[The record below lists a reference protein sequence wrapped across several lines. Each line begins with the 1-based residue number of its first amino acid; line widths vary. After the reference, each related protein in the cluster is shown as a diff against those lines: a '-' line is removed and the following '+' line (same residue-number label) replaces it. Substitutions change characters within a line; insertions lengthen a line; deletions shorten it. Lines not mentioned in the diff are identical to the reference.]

1 MKRSK
6 KMFTVMLALC
16 VALSMAM
23 ASVTANAATKK
34 PKKIYLKAT
43 STTVDIKGKVKVSVY
58 KTKPSKASKSVKWK
72 SSNKKVATVS
82 KSGYVTGKK
91 KGTVKITATSKKNKR
106 AKKTIKIK
114 VTNLK
119 AKSVTMSKKSAILFP
134 NDKTTLKATVKGS
147 AGFYNQG
154 VTWKSSNTSVAT
166 VTSKGIVTAKKA
178 GKATITAT
186 EKGGSK
192 KATCAVTVSG
202 IKVDKANKSVS
213 VTATVNNTETKSIH
227 YVVTKNAGA
236 SKDNPYFVTDATPA
250 ELNAA
255 LGKISAK
262 AWNTNPNFKTD
273 AKVAQAGNKTIDELA
288 QSGIGNKNY
297 TKFDINIQ
305 NGNQTIKMVETLK
318 GAKDNDNF
326 SMIYSNVANN
336 HNAGSGCLT
345 CNTSCYAGV
354 VTNEFK
360 TWAEPF
366 VPQNM
371 PAKGTTVTITYTAQT
386 DNYISAKT
394 LKDNADNY
402 VILDARK
409 AADFAEGHIAGAVS
423 ADMDGFVKKSITE
436 AQSKANVKAVVDKY
450 GKNKKYAVICYSGN
464 RYAQAA
470 SAELRSLGVSNDNIF
485 TLGGD
490 KARNSSEGGM
500 KAWKAA
506 GYEVVAYNYTDVDAV
521 KAAQSDENTVIL
533 DARKADDYK
542 DAHIEGAVSADVG
555 YYIDNKYSSKDEADA
570 NVKTVVDKYGKD
582 KKYIVICYS
591 GNRYAK
597 AATEVLVEN
606 GVKVS
611 NISILT
617 GGMGAWRSA
626 GEALDH
632 YNYTNAETTF
642 SKMKDSS
649 YVILDARKTDDASR
663 EGYIQRHIPGAVSAD
678 VDGIASGN
686 NKDAAAANVKAAV
699 DKYGKD
705 KKYIVIC
712 YSGNK
717 YAKAATGLL
726 MNNGI
731 KNANIQTLGGDD
743 SQQSNAGGMKAWKA
757 KYPSYVVAK
766 HTSSKGINFANGI
779 TPENLKADV
788 DGKQVFTVMDVR
800 AAKDYNPETCIKG
813 AVSTP
818 SGDAAAVMKAVNDNP
833 NGLYVL
839 VCYSGNA
846 KADEARNTM
855 VKNGVDESRIICL
868 QGGMGTWK

>member
-119 AKSVTMSKKSAILFP
+119 AKYVKMSKTSAILFP

-213 VTATVNNTETKSIH
+213 VTATVNNTETKSMH

-262 AWNTNPNFKTD
+262 AWNTNSNFMTD

-297 TKFDINIQ
+297 TKLDITIK
-305 NGNQTIKMVETLK
+305 NGDQDIKMVNTLT

-394 LKDNADNY
+394 LKDNAANY

-409 AADFAEGHIAGAVS
+409 AADFAEGHIDGAVS
-423 ADMDGFVKKSITE
+423 ADMDGFVGKSITE

-490 KARNSSEGGM
+490 KARKSSEGGM

-506 GYEVVAYNYTDVDAV
+506 GYEVVVAYNYTDVDAV
-521 KAAQSDENTVIL
+521 KAAQSDDKTVIL

-542 DAHIEGAVSADVG
+542 DAHIDGAVSADMDG
-555 YYIDNKYSSKDEADA
+555 YISGTISKADSDNNIKS
-570 NVKTVVDKYGKD
+570 VVEQKGAD
-582 KKYIVICYS
+582 KKYIIICYS

-597 AATEVLVEN
+597 AATEVLVKN

-632 YNYTNAETTF
+632 YNYTNADTTF

-649 YVILDARKTDDASR
+649 YVILDARKAADYDN
-663 EGYIQRHIPGAVSAD
+663 GHIAGAVSAD
-678 VDGIASGN
+678 VGYYIDNKYSS
-686 NKDAAAANVKAAV
+686 KDAAAANVKAAV

-712 YSGNK
+712 YSGNR
-717 YAKAATGLL
+717 YAKVATGLL

-743 SQQSNAGGMKAWKA
+743 SQQSNAGGMKAWNA
-757 KYPSYVVAK
+757 KYASYVVAK
-766 HTSSKGINFANGI
+766 HTSSKGFNFANGI
-779 TPENLKADV
+779 KPENLKADV
-788 DGKQVFTVMDVR
+788 DGQKVFTVMDVR
-800 AAKDYNPETCIKG
+800 AKDDFDKG
-813 AVSTP
+813 HISNAVSTP
-818 SGDAAAVMKAVNDNP
+818 SGDETAVMKAVNDNK

-846 KADEARNTM
+846 KANEARNTM

-868 QGGMGTWK
+868 QGGMDTWK

>member
-91 KGTVKITATSKKNKR
+91 KGTVKITATSKKRKKV
-106 AKKTIKIK
+106 KKTIKIK

-213 VTATVNNTETKSIH
+213 VTATVNNADAKSMH
-227 YVVTKNAGA
+227 YVVYKNGGA
-236 SKDNPYFVTDATPA
+236 AKTSYFVTDATPA

-262 AWNTNPNFKTD
+262 AWNTNSNFKTD

-360 TWAEPF
+360 TCAEPF

-394 LKDNADNY
+394 LKDNAANY

-409 AADFAEGHIAGAVS
+409 AADFAEGHIDGAVS
-423 ADMDGFVKKSITE
+423 ADMDGFVGKFITE

-490 KARNSSEGGM
+490 KARKSSEGGM

-506 GYEVVAYNYTDVDAV
+506 GYEVVVAYNYTDVDAV
-521 KAAQSDENTVIL
+521 KAAQSDDKTVIL

-542 DAHIEGAVSADVG
+542 DAHIDGAVSADMDG
-555 YYIDNKYSSKDEADA
+555 YISGTISKADSDNNIKS
-570 NVKTVVDKYGKD
+570 VVEQKGAD
-582 KKYIVICYS
+582 KKYIIICYS

-597 AATEVLVEN
+597 AATEVLVKN

-632 YNYTNAETTF
+632 YNYTNADTTF

-649 YVILDARKTDDASR
+649 YVILDARKAADYDN
-663 EGYIQRHIPGAVSAD
+663 GHIAGAVSAD
-678 VDGIASGN
+678 VGYYIDNKYSS
-686 NKDAAAANVKAAV
+686 KDAAAANVKAAV

-712 YSGNK
+712 YSGNR
-717 YAKAATGLL
+717 YAKVATGLL
-726 MNNGI
+726 MNSGI

-743 SQQSNAGGMKAWKA
+743 SQQSAAGGMKAWNA
-757 KYPSYVVAK
+757 KYKGYVVAK
-766 HTSSKGINFANGI
+766 HTSKFNFANGI
-779 TPENLKADV
+779 TPANLKADV
-788 DGKQVFTVMDVR
+788 DGQKVFTVMDVR
-800 AAKDYNPETCIKG
+800 AKADFDKDGISN
-813 AVSTP
+813 AVSAP
-818 SGDAAAVMKAVNDNP
+818 SDDEAAVMKAVNDNK

-839 VCYSGNA
+839 VCYTGNA
-846 KADEARNTM
+846 KADAARNIM

-868 QGGMGTWK
+868 QGGMDAWNKLA

>member
-213 VTATVNNTETKSIH
+213 VTATVNNADAKSMH
-227 YVVTKNAGA
+227 YVVYKNGGA
-236 SKDNPYFVTDATPA
+236 AKTSYFVTDATPA

-262 AWNTNPNFKTD
+262 AWDTQSKIDTKKD
-273 AKVAQAGNKTIDELA
+273 KVAQAGNKTIDELA
-288 QSGIGNKNY
+288 QSGVGNKNY
-297 TKFDINIQ
+297 TKFDITIK
-305 NGNQTIKMVETLK
+305 NGDQTIKMIDTLK
-318 GAKDNDNF
+318 GAQDNDNF

-402 VILDARK
+402 VIVDARK
-409 AADFAEGHIAGAVS
+409 AADFAEGHIDGAVS
-423 ADMDGFVKKSITE
+423 ADMDGFVGKSITE

-490 KARNSSEGGM
+490 KARKSANGGM

-506 GYEVVAYNYTDVDAV
+506 GYEVVVAYNYTDVAGV
-521 KAAQSDENTVIL
+521 KAAQSDTVIL

-542 DAHIEGAVSADVG
+542 DAHIGGAVSADMDG
-555 YYIDNKYSSKDEADA
+555 YVSGTISKADSDNNIKS
-570 NVKTVVDKYGKD
+570 VVEQKGAD
-582 KKYIVICYS
+582 KKYIIICYS

-597 AATEVLVEN
+597 AATEVLVKN

-611 NISILT
+611 NIAILT

-632 YNYTNAETTF
+632 YNYTNADTTF

-649 YVILDARKTDDASR
+649 YVILDARKAADY
-663 EGYIQRHIPGAVSAD
+663 EKGHIAGAVSAD
-678 VDGIASGN
+678 VGYYIDNKYSS
-686 NKDAAAANVKAAV
+686 KDAAAANVKAAV

-705 KKYIVIC
+705 KNYIVIC
-712 YSGNK
+712 YSGNR
-717 YAKAATGLL
+717 YAKVATGLL

-743 SQQSNAGGMKAWKA
+743 SQQSKTGGMQAWNA
-757 KYPSYVVAK
+757 KYAGYVVAK
-766 HTSSKGINFANGI
+766 HTSSKGFNFANGI

-788 DGKQVFTVMDVR
+788 DGQKVFTVMDVR
-800 AAKDYNPETCIKG
+800 AKDDFDKG
-813 AVSTP
+813 HISNAVSTP
-818 SGDAAAVMKAVNDNP
+818 SGDEAAVMKAVNDNK

-846 KADEARNTM
+846 KANEARNTM

>member
-43 STTVDIKGKVKVSVY
+43 STTVDIKGKVKVSV
-58 KTKPSKASKSVKWK
+58 KKVSPKKASKSVKWK

-91 KGTVKITATSKKNKR
+91 KGTVKITATSKKRKKV
-106 AKKTIKIK
+106 KKTIKIK
-114 VTNLK
+114 VKDLK
-119 AKSVTMSKKSAILFP
+119 AKSVTMSKTSAILFP
-134 NDKTTLKATVKGS
+134 NDKTALKATVKGQ

-166 VTSKGIVTAKKA
+166 VDKKGNVTAKKA

-213 VTATVNNTETKSIH
+213 VTATVNNATEKSMH
-227 YVVTKNAGA
+227 YVVYKNGGA
-236 SKDNPYFVTDATPA
+236 AKTSYFVTDATPA

-262 AWNTNPNFKTD
+262 AWNTKSKIDTKKD
-273 AKVAQAGNKTIDELA
+273 KVAQAGNETIDKLA
-288 QSGIGNKNY
+288 QSGVGNKNY
-297 TKFDINIQ
+297 TKFDITIK
-305 NGNQTIKMVETLK
+305 NGNQDIKMVDTLT

-336 HNAGSGCLT
+336 VNVGSGCLT

-394 LKDNADNY
+394 LKDDAANY
-402 VILDARK
+402 VIMDARK
-409 AADFAEGHIAGAVS
+409 AADFATGHIEDAVS
-423 ADMDGFVKKSITE
+423 ADMDGFVGKSITE

-490 KARNSSEGGM
+490 KARKSANGGM

-506 GYEVVAYNYTDVDAV
+506 GYEVVD
-521 KAAQSDENTVIL
+521 
-533 DARKADDYK
+533 
-542 DAHIEGAVSADVG
+542 
-555 YYIDNKYSSKDEADA
+555 
-570 NVKTVVDKYGKD
+570 
-582 KKYIVICYS
+582 
-591 GNRYAK
+591 
-597 AATEVLVEN
+597 
-606 GVKVS
+606 
-611 NISILT
+611 
-617 GGMGAWRSA
+617 
-626 GEALDH
+626 

-649 YVILDARKTDDASR
+649 YVILDARKAADYDN
-663 EGYIQRHIPGAVSAD
+663 GHIAGAVSAD
-678 VDGIASGN
+678 VDGIVSGS
-686 NKDAAAANVKAAV
+686 NKDEADANVKAVV
-699 DKYGKD
+699 DKHGKD

-712 YSGNK
+712 YSGNR

-726 MNNGI
+726 KNNGVE
-731 KNANIQTLGGDD
+731 NANIETLGGDD
-743 SQQSNAGGMKAWKA
+743 SMRFNAGGMKAWNA

-788 DGKQVFTVMDVR
+788 DGQKVFTVMDVR
-800 AAKDYNPETCIKG
+800 AKDDFDKG
-813 AVSTP
+813 HISNAVSAP
-818 SGDAAAVMKAVNDNP
+818 SGDEAAVMKAVNDNK

>member
-91 KGTVKITATSKKNKR
+91 KGTVKITATSKKRKKV
-106 AKKTIKIK
+106 KKTIKIK

-213 VTATVNNTETKSIH
+213 VTATVNNATEKSMH
-227 YVVTKNAGA
+227 YVVYKNGGA
-236 SKDNPYFVTDATPA
+236 AKTSYFVTDATPA

-305 NGNQTIKMVETLK
+305 NGNKTIKMVDTLT

-394 LKDNADNY
+394 LKDNAANY

-409 AADFAEGHIAGAVS
+409 AADFAEGHIDGAVS
-423 ADMDGFVKKSITE
+423 ADMDGFVGKSITE

-490 KARNSSEGGM
+490 KARKSSEGGM

-506 GYEVVAYNYTDVDAV
+506 GYEVVVAYNYTDVAGV
-521 KAAQSDENTVIL
+521 KAAQSDTVIL

-542 DAHIEGAVSADVG
+542 DAHIGGAVSADMDG
-555 YYIDNKYSSKDEADA
+555 YVSGTISKADSDNNIKS
-570 NVKTVVDKYGKD
+570 VVEQKGAD
-582 KKYIVICYS
+582 KKYIIICYS

-597 AATEVLVEN
+597 AATEVLVKN

-611 NISILT
+611 NIAILT

-632 YNYTNAETTF
+632 YNYTNAATTF
-642 SKMKDSS
+642 DKMKDSS
-649 YVILDARKTDDASR
+649 YVILDARKAADY
-663 EGYIQRHIPGAVSAD
+663 EKGHIAGAVSAD
-678 VDGIASGN
+678 VGYYIDNKYSS
-686 NKDAAAANVKAAV
+686 KDAAAANVKAAV

-712 YSGNK
+712 YSGNR
-717 YAKAATGLL
+717 YAKVATGLL

-743 SQQSNAGGMKAWKA
+743 SQQSKTGGMQAWNA
-757 KYPSYVVAK
+757 KYAGYVVAK
-766 HTSSKGINFANGI
+766 HTSSKGFNFANGI

-788 DGKQVFTVMDVR
+788 DGQKVFTVMDVR
-800 AAKDYNPETCIKG
+800 AKDDFDKG
-813 AVSTP
+813 HISNAVSTP
-818 SGDAAAVMKAVNDNP
+818 SGDEAAVMKAVNDNK

-846 KADEARNTM
+846 KANEARNTM

>member
-91 KGTVKITATSKKNKR
+91 KGTVKITATSKKRKKV
-106 AKKTIKIK
+106 KKTIKIK

-213 VTATVNNTETKSIH
+213 VTATVNNATEKSMH
-227 YVVTKNAGA
+227 YVVYKNGGA
-236 SKDNPYFVTDATPA
+236 AKTSYFVTDATPA

-262 AWNTNPNFKTD
+262 AWNTNSNFKTD

-394 LKDNADNY
+394 LKDNAANY

-409 AADFAEGHIAGAVS
+409 AADFATGHIEDAVS

-506 GYEVVAYNYTDVDAV
+506 GYEVVD
-521 KAAQSDENTVIL
+521 
-533 DARKADDYK
+533 
-542 DAHIEGAVSADVG
+542 
-555 YYIDNKYSSKDEADA
+555 
-570 NVKTVVDKYGKD
+570 
-582 KKYIVICYS
+582 
-591 GNRYAK
+591 
-597 AATEVLVEN
+597 
-606 GVKVS
+606 
-611 NISILT
+611 
-617 GGMGAWRSA
+617 
-626 GEALDH
+626 

-649 YVILDARKTDDASR
+649 YVILDARKVADYE
-663 EGYIQRHIPGAVSAD
+663 EGHIAGAVSAD
-678 VDGIASGN
+678 VDGIFSG

-712 YSGNK
+712 YTGNK

-726 MNNGI
+726 KNNGVE
-731 KNANIQTLGGDD
+731 NANIETLGGDD
-743 SQQSNAGGMKAWKA
+743 SMRSAAGGMKAWNA
-757 KYPSYVVAK
+757 KYAGYVVAK

-779 TPENLKADV
+779 TPEHLKADV
-788 DGKQVFTVMDVR
+788 DGQKVFTVMDVR
-800 AAKDYNPETCIKG
+800 AKEDYDKG
-813 AVSTP
+813 HISNAVSTP
-818 SGDAAAVMKAVNDNP
+818 SGDGAAVMKAVNDNK

>member
-43 STTVDIKGKVKVSVY
+43 STTVDIKGKVKVSV
-58 KTKPSKASKSVKWK
+58 KKVSPKKASKSVKWK

-91 KGTVKITATSKKNKR
+91 KGTVKITATSKKSKKV
-106 AKKTIKIK
+106 KKTIKIK

-213 VTATVNNTETKSIH
+213 VTAKVNNATEKSMH
-227 YVVTKNAGA
+227 YVVYKNGSQAKT
-236 SKDNPYFVTDATPA
+236 SYFTTDATPA

-262 AWNTNPNFKTD
+262 AWNTNSNFKTD
-273 AKVAQAGNKTIDELA
+273 ANVAQAGNKTIDELA

-305 NGNQTIKMVETLK
+305 NGNQTIKMVDTLT

-336 HNAGSGCLT
+336 YNAGSGCLT
-345 CNTSCYAGV
+345 CNTSCFAGV

-402 VILDARK
+402 VIMDARK

-423 ADMDGFVKKSITE
+423 ADMDGFVNKSITE
-436 AQSKANVKAVVDKY
+436 AQSRANVKAVVDKY

-490 KARNSSEGGM
+490 KARKSANGGM

-506 GYEVVAYNYTDVDAV
+506 GYEVVAYNYTDVAGV
-521 KAAQSDENTVIL
+521 KAAQSDEKNVIL

-542 DAHIEGAVSADVG
+542 DAHIEGAVSADMDG
-555 YYIDNKYSSKDEADA
+555 YVSGTISKADSDNNIKS
-570 NVKTVVDKYGKD
+570 VVEQKGAD

-611 NISILT
+611 DIAILT

-632 YNYTNAETTF
+632 YNYTNAATTF
-642 SKMKDSS
+642 DKMKDSS
-649 YVILDARKTDDASR
+649 YVILDARKAADY
-663 EGYIQRHIPGAVSAD
+663 EKGHIAGAVSAD
-678 VDGIASGN
+678 VDGIFSG
-686 NKDAAAANVKAAV
+686 NKDAAAANVKATV

-743 SQQSNAGGMKAWKA
+743 SKQSAAGGMKAWNA

-766 HTSSKGINFANGI
+766 HTSPKGFNFANGI

-788 DGKQVFTVMDVR
+788 DGQKVFTVMDVR
-800 AAKDYNPETCIKG
+800 AKDDFDKG
-813 AVSTP
+813 HISNAVSTP
-818 SGDAAAVMKAVNDNP
+818 SGDEAAVMKAVKDNK

-846 KADEARNTM
+846 KANEARNTM

-868 QGGMGTWK
+868 QGGMDTWK

>member
-119 AKSVTMSKKSAILFP
+119 AKYVKMSKTSAILFP

-213 VTATVNNTETKSIH
+213 VTATVNNADAKSMH
-227 YVVTKNAGA
+227 YVVYKNGGA
-236 SKDNPYFVTDATPA
+236 AKTSYFVTDATPA

-262 AWNTNPNFKTD
+262 AWNTNSNFKTD

-409 AADFAEGHIAGAVS
+409 AADYAEGHIAGAVS
-423 ADMDGFVKKSITE
+423 ADMDGFVGKSITE

-490 KARNSSEGGM
+490 KARKSSDGGM

-506 GYEVVAYNYTDVDAV
+506 GYEVVAYNYTDVDGV

-542 DAHIEGAVSADVG
+542 DAHIGGAVSADMDG
-555 YYIDNKYSSKDEADA
+555 YVSGTISKADSDNNIKS
-570 NVKTVVDKYGKD
+570 VVEKKGAD
-582 KKYIVICYS
+582 KKYIIICYS

-632 YNYTNAETTF
+632 YNYTNADTTF

-649 YVILDARKTDDASR
+649 YVILDTRKAADYDN
-663 EGYIQRHIPGAVSAD
+663 GHIAGAVSAD
-678 VDGIASGN
+678 VDGIVSGSS
-686 NKDAAAANVKAAV
+686 KDAAAANVKAAV

-712 YSGNK
+712 YSGNR
-717 YAKAATGLL
+717 YAKVATGLL
-726 MNNGI
+726 MNNNI

-743 SQQSNAGGMKAWKA
+743 SQRSDAGGMKAWNA
-757 KYPSYVVAK
+757 KYAGYVVAK
-766 HTSSKGINFANGI
+766 HTSSGNFNFANGI
-779 TPENLKADV
+779 TPEHLKADV
-788 DGKQVFTVMDVR
+788 DGQKVFTVMDVR
-800 AAKDYNPETCIKG
+800 AKDDFDKG
-813 AVSTP
+813 HISNAVSAP
-818 SGDAAAVMKAVNDNP
+818 SSDEAAVMKAVNDNK

-839 VCYSGNA
+839 VCYTGNA

-868 QGGMGTWK
+868 QGGMKTWK

>member
-119 AKSVTMSKKSAILFP
+119 AKYVKMSKTSAILFP

-166 VTSKGIVTAKKA
+166 VNSKGSVTAKKA

-213 VTATVNNTETKSIH
+213 VTATVNNADAKSMH
-227 YVVTKNAGA
+227 YVVYKNGGA
-236 SKDNPYFVTDATPA
+236 AKTSYFVTDATPA

-262 AWNTNPNFKTD
+262 AWNTNPNFKTN
-273 AKVAQAGNKTIDELA
+273 AKVAQAGDKTIDELA
-288 QSGIGNKNY
+288 QSGVGNKNY
-297 TKFDINIQ
+297 TKLDINIQ
-305 NGNQTIKMVETLK
+305 NGNKTIKMVETLK

-409 AADFAEGHIAGAVS
+409 AADFAEGHIDGAVS
-423 ADMDGFVKKSITE
+423 ADMDGFVNKSITE

-490 KARNSSEGGM
+490 KARKSANGGM

-506 GYEVVAYNYTDVDAV
+506 GYEVVVAYNYTDVAGV
-521 KAAQSDENTVIL
+521 KAAQSDTVIL

-582 KKYIVICYS
+582 KKYIIICYS

-597 AATEVLVEN
+597 AATEVLVKN

-626 GEALDH
+626 GEALDR

-678 VDGIASGN
+678 VDGIVSGN

-712 YSGNK
+712 YSGNR
-717 YAKAATGLL
+717 YAKVATGLL

-743 SQQSNAGGMKAWKA
+743 SKQSAAGGMKAWNA

-766 HTSSKGINFANGI
+766 HTSSNGFNFANGI

-788 DGKQVFTVMDVR
+788 DGQKVFTVMDVR
-800 AAKDYNPETCIKG
+800 AKDDFDKG
-813 AVSTP
+813 HISNAVSTP
-818 SGDAAAVMKAVNDNP
+818 SGDEAAVMKAVNDNK

-846 KADEARNTM
+846 KANEARNTM

>member
-91 KGTVKITATSKKNKR
+91 KGTVKITATSKKRKKV
-106 AKKTIKIK
+106 KKTIKIK

-213 VTATVNNTETKSIH
+213 VTATVNNADAKSMH
-227 YVVTKNAGA
+227 YVVYKNGGA
-236 SKDNPYFVTDATPA
+236 AKTSYFVTDATPA

-262 AWNTNPNFKTD
+262 AWNTNSNFKTD

-297 TKFDINIQ
+297 TKLDITIK
-305 NGNQTIKMVETLK
+305 NGDQDIKMVNTLT

-336 HNAGSGCLT
+336 FNVGSGCLT

-423 ADMDGFVKKSITE
+423 ADMDGFVGKSITE

-490 KARNSSEGGM
+490 KARKSDNGGM

-506 GYEVVAYNYTDVDAV
+506 GYEVVAYNYTDVAGV
-521 KAAQSDENTVIL
+521 KAAQSDTVIL

-542 DAHIEGAVSADVG
+542 DAHIGGAVSADMDG
-555 YYIDNKYSSKDEADA
+555 YVSGTISKADSDNNIKS
-570 NVKTVVDKYGKD
+570 VVEQKGAD
-582 KKYIVICYS
+582 KKYIIICYS

-597 AATEVLVEN
+597 AATEVLVKN

-611 NISILT
+611 DIAILT

-632 YNYTNAETTF
+632 YNYTNADTTF

-649 YVILDARKTDDASR
+649 YVILDARKAADY
-663 EGYIQRHIPGAVSAD
+663 EKGHIAGAVSAD
-678 VDGIASGN
+678 VGYYIDNKYSS
-686 NKDAAAANVKAAV
+686 KDAAAANVKAAV

-712 YSGNK
+712 YSGNR
-717 YAKAATGLL
+717 YAKVATGLL

-743 SQQSNAGGMKAWKA
+743 SQQSKTGGMQAWNA
-757 KYPSYVVAK
+757 KYAGYVVAK
-766 HTSSKGINFANGI
+766 HTSSKGFNFANGI

-788 DGKQVFTVMDVR
+788 DGQKVFTVMDVR
-800 AAKDYNPETCIKG
+800 AKDDFDKG
-813 AVSTP
+813 HISNAVSTP
-818 SGDAAAVMKAVNDNP
+818 SGDEAAVMKAVNDNK

-846 KADEARNTM
+846 KANEARNTM

>member
-119 AKSVTMSKKSAILFP
+119 AKYVKMSKTSAILFP

-166 VTSKGIVTAKKA
+166 VNSKGSVTAKKA

-213 VTATVNNTETKSIH
+213 VTATVNNATEKSMH
-227 YVVTKNAGA
+227 YVVYKNGGA
-236 SKDNPYFVTDATPA
+236 AKTSYFVTDATPA

-262 AWNTNPNFKTD
+262 AWNTNPNFKTN
-273 AKVAQAGNKTIDELA
+273 AKVAQAGDKTIDELA

-297 TKFDINIQ
+297 TKLDI
-305 NGNQTIKMVETLK
+305 TIKNGDQDIQMVKTLT

-366 VPQNM
+366 VPQKM

-409 AADFAEGHIAGAVS
+409 AADFAEGHIDGAVS
-423 ADMDGFVKKSITE
+423 ADMDGLVNKSITE

-490 KARNSSEGGM
+490 KARKSANGGM

-506 GYEVVAYNYTDVDAV
+506 GYEVVVAYNYTDVASV
-521 KAAQSDENTVIL
+521 KAAQSDTVIL

-597 AATEVLVEN
+597 AATEVLVKN

-632 YNYTNAETTF
+632 YNYTNADTTF

-649 YVILDARKTDDASR
+649 YVILDARKAADYDN
-663 EGYIQRHIPGAVSAD
+663 GHIAGAVSAD
-678 VDGIASGN
+678 VGYYIDNKYSS
-686 NKDAAAANVKAAV
+686 KDAAAANVKTVV

-712 YSGNK
+712 YSGNR
-717 YAKAATGLL
+717 YAKVATGLL

-743 SQQSNAGGMKAWKA
+743 SQQSAAGGMKAWNA
-757 KYPSYVVAK
+757 KYEGYVVAK
-766 HTSSKGINFANGI
+766 HTSSNGFNFANGI
-779 TPENLKADV
+779 KPENLKADV

-800 AAKDYNPETCIKG
+800 AKEDYDKG
-813 AVSTP
+813 HISNAVSTP
-818 SGDAAAVMKAVNDNP
+818 SGDGAAVMKAVNDNK

-855 VKNGVDESRIICL
+855 VNKGVDESRIICL

>member
-6 KMFTVMLALC
+6 RMFTVMLALC

-106 AKKTIKIK
+106 ARKTIKIK

-119 AKSVTMSKKSAILFP
+119 AKYVKMSKTSAILFP
-134 NDKTTLKATVKGS
+134 SDKTTLKATVKGS

-166 VTSKGIVTAKKA
+166 VNSKGSVTAKKA

-213 VTATVNNTETKSIH
+213 VTATVNNADAQSMH
-227 YVVTKNAGA
+227 YVVYKNGA
-236 SKDNPYFVTDATPA
+236 VAKTSYFVTDATPA

-262 AWNTNPNFKTD
+262 AWDTQSKIDTKKD
-273 AKVAQAGNKTIDELA
+273 KVAQAGNKTIDELA
-288 QSGIGNKNY
+288 QSSVGNKNY
-297 TKFDINIQ
+297 TKFDITIK
-305 NGNQTIKMVETLK
+305 NGDQTIKMIDTLK

-336 HNAGSGCLT
+336 VNVGSGCLT

-371 PAKGTTVTITYTAQT
+371 PAKGTTVAITYTAQT

-423 ADMDGFVKKSITE
+423 ADMDGFVGKSITE

-470 SAELRSLGVSNDNIF
+470 SAELRSLGVSSDNIF

-490 KARNSSEGGM
+490 KARKSSEGGM

-506 GYEVVAYNYTDVDAV
+506 GYEVVVAYNYTDVDGV
-521 KAAQSDENTVIL
+521 KAAQSDDKTVIL

-542 DAHIEGAVSADVG
+542 DAHIDGAVSADMDG
-555 YYIDNKYSSKDEADA
+555 YVSGTISKADSDNNIKS
-570 NVKTVVDKYGKD
+570 VVEKKGAD
-582 KKYIVICYS
+582 KKYIIICYS

-597 AATEVLVEN
+597 AATEVLVKN

-632 YNYTNAETTF
+632 YNYTNADTTF

-649 YVILDARKTDDASR
+649 YVILDARKAADYDN
-663 EGYIQRHIPGAVSAD
+663 GHIAGAVSAD
-678 VDGIASGN
+678 VGYYIDNKYSS
-686 NKDAAAANVKAAV
+686 KDAAAANVKAAV

-712 YSGNK
+712 YSGNR
-717 YAKAATGLL
+717 YAKVATGLL

-743 SQQSNAGGMKAWKA
+743 SQQANAGGMKAWNA

-766 HTSSKGINFANGI
+766 HTSSKGFNFANGI

-788 DGKQVFTVMDVR
+788 DGQKVFTVMDVR
-800 AAKDYNPETCIKG
+800 AKDDFDKG
-813 AVSTP
+813 HISNAVSAP
-818 SGDAAAVMKAVNDNP
+818 SNDEAAVMKAVNDNK

>member
-91 KGTVKITATSKKNKR
+91 KGTVKITATSKKRKKV
-106 AKKTIKIK
+106 KKTIKIK

-213 VTATVNNTETKSIH
+213 VTATVNNADAKSMH
-227 YVVTKNAGA
+227 YVVYKNGGA
-236 SKDNPYFVTDATPA
+236 AKTSYFVTDATPV

-262 AWNTNPNFKTD
+262 AWNTNSNFKTD

-297 TKFDINIQ
+297 TKLDITIK
-305 NGNQTIKMVETLK
+305 NGDQDIKMVNTLT

-326 SMIYSNVANN
+326 SMIYSNFNV
-336 HNAGSGCLT
+336 GSGCLT

-423 ADMDGFVKKSITE
+423 ADMDGFVGKSITE

-490 KARNSSEGGM
+490 KARKSDNGGM

-506 GYEVVAYNYTDVDAV
+506 GYEVVVAYNYTDVAGV
-521 KAAQSDENTVIL
+521 KAAQSDTVIL

-542 DAHIEGAVSADVG
+542 DAHIGGAVSADMDG
-555 YYIDNKYSSKDEADA
+555 YVSGTISKADSDNNIKS
-570 NVKTVVDKYGKD
+570 VVEQKGAD
-582 KKYIVICYS
+582 KKYIIICYS

-597 AATEVLVEN
+597 AATEVLVKN

-611 NISILT
+611 NIAILT

-632 YNYTNAETTF
+632 YNYTNADTTF

-649 YVILDARKTDDASR
+649 YVILDARKAADY
-663 EGYIQRHIPGAVSAD
+663 EKGHIAGAVSAD
-678 VDGIASGN
+678 VGYYIDNKYSS
-686 NKDAAAANVKAAV
+686 KDAAAANVKAAV

-712 YSGNK
+712 YSGNR
-717 YAKAATGLL
+717 YAKVATGLL
-726 MNNGI
+726 MNNEI

-743 SQQSNAGGMKAWKA
+743 SQQSKTGGMQAWNA
-757 KYPSYVVAK
+757 KYAGYVVAK
-766 HTSSKGINFANGI
+766 HTSSKGFNFANGI

-788 DGKQVFTVMDVR
+788 DGQKVFTVMDVR
-800 AAKDYNPETCIKG
+800 AKDDFDKG
-813 AVSTP
+813 HISNAVSTP
-818 SGDAAAVMKAVNDNP
+818 SGDEAAVMKAVNDNK

-846 KADEARNTM
+846 KANEARNTM

>member
-91 KGTVKITATSKKNKR
+91 KGTVKITATSKKRKKV
-106 AKKTIKIK
+106 KKTIKIK

-213 VTATVNNTETKSIH
+213 VTATVNNADAKSMH
-227 YVVTKNAGA
+227 YVVYKNGGA
-236 SKDNPYFVTDATPA
+236 AKTSYFVTDATPA

-262 AWNTNPNFKTD
+262 AWNTNSNFKTD

-297 TKFDINIQ
+297 TKLDITIK
-305 NGNQTIKMVETLK
+305 NGDQDIKMVNTLT

-336 HNAGSGCLT
+336 FNVGFGCLT

-423 ADMDGFVKKSITE
+423 ADMDGFVGKSITE

-490 KARNSSEGGM
+490 KARKSDNGGM

-506 GYEVVAYNYTDVDAV
+506 GYEVVAYNYTDVAGV
-521 KAAQSDENTVIL
+521 KAAQSDEKNVIL

-542 DAHIEGAVSADVG
+542 DAHIEGAVSADMDG
-555 YYIDNKYSSKDEADA
+555 YVSGTISKADSDNNIKS
-570 NVKTVVDKYGKD
+570 VVEQKGAD

-611 NISILT
+611 DIAILT

-632 YNYTNAETTF
+632 YNYTNAATTF
-642 SKMKDSS
+642 DKMKDSS
-649 YVILDARKTDDASR
+649 YVILDARKAADY
-663 EGYIQRHIPGAVSAD
+663 EKGHIAGAVSAD
-678 VDGIASGN
+678 VDGIFSG

-726 MNNGI
+726 MNNDI

-743 SQQSNAGGMKAWKA
+743 SKQSAAGGMKAWNA

-766 HTSSKGINFANGI
+766 HTSSKGFNFANGI

-788 DGKQVFTVMDVR
+788 DGQKVFTVMDVR
-800 AAKDYNPETCIKG
+800 AKADFDKDGISN
-813 AVSTP
+813 AVSAP
-818 SGDAAAVMKAVNDNP
+818 SDDKAAVMKAVNDNK

-846 KADEARNTM
+846 KANEARNTM

>member
-91 KGTVKITATSKKNKR
+91 KGTVKITATSKKKKR
-106 AKKTIKIK
+106 VKKTIKIK

-119 AKSVTMSKKSAILFP
+119 AKSVKMSKTSAILFP

-166 VTSKGIVTAKKA
+166 VNSKGSVTAKKA

-213 VTATVNNTETKSIH
+213 VTATVNNADAKSMH
-227 YVVTKNAGA
+227 YVVYKNGGA
-236 SKDNPYFVTDATPA
+236 AKTSYFVTDATPA

-262 AWNTNPNFKTD
+262 AWDTQSKIDTKKD
-273 AKVAQAGNKTIDELA
+273 KVAQAGNKTIDELA
-288 QSGIGNKNY
+288 QSGVGNKNY
-297 TKFDINIQ
+297 TKFDITIK
-305 NGNQTIKMVETLK
+305 NGDQTIKMIDTLK
-318 GAKDNDNF
+318 GATDNDNF

-336 HNAGSGCLT
+336 VNVGSGCLT

-409 AADFAEGHIAGAVS
+409 AADYAEGHIAGAVS
-423 ADMDGFVKKSITE
+423 ADMDGFVGKSIAE

-464 RYAQAA
+464 SYAQAA

-490 KARNSSEGGM
+490 KARKSSAGGM

-506 GYEVVAYNYTDVDAV
+506 GYEVVAYNYTDVAGV

-542 DAHIEGAVSADVG
+542 DAHIGGAVSADMDG
-555 YYIDNKYSSKDEADA
+555 YVFGTISKADSDNNIKS
-570 NVKTVVDKYGKD
+570 VVEQKGAD
-582 KKYIVICYS
+582 KKYVIICYS

-632 YNYTNAETTF
+632 YNYTNADTTF

-649 YVILDARKTDDASR
+649 YVILDARKAADYDN
-663 EGYIQRHIPGAVSAD
+663 GHIAGAVSAD
-678 VDGIASGN
+678 VDGIVSGN

-705 KKYIVIC
+705 KKYIVIY
-712 YSGNK
+712 YSGNR
-717 YAKAATGLL
+717 YAKVATGLL

-743 SQQSNAGGMKAWKA
+743 SQQSAAGGMKAWNA
-757 KYPSYVVAK
+757 KYASYVVAK
-766 HTSSKGINFANGI
+766 HTSSKGFNFANGI

-788 DGKQVFTVMDVR
+788 NGQKVFTVMDVR
-800 AAKDYNPETCIKG
+800 AKDDFDKG
-813 AVSTP
+813 HISNAVSTP
-818 SGDAAAVMKAVNDNP
+818 SGDEAAVMKAVNDNK

-846 KADEARNTM
+846 KANEARNTM

-868 QGGMGTWK
+868 QGGMDTMII

>member
-91 KGTVKITATSKKNKR
+91 KGTVKITATSKKRKKV
-106 AKKTIKIK
+106 KKTIKIK

-166 VTSKGIVTAKKA
+166 VNSKGSVTAKKA

-213 VTATVNNTETKSIH
+213 VTATVNNTETKSMH

-305 NGNQTIKMVETLK
+305 NGNKTIKMVDTLT

-394 LKDNADNY
+394 LKDNAANY

-409 AADFAEGHIAGAVS
+409 AADFAEGHVDGAVS
-423 ADMDGFVKKSITE
+423 ADMDGFVGKSITE

-490 KARNSSEGGM
+490 KARKSSEGGM

-506 GYEVVAYNYTDVDAV
+506 GYEVVVAYNYTDVAGV
-521 KAAQSDENTVIL
+521 KAAQSDTVIL

-542 DAHIEGAVSADVG
+542 DAHIGGAVSADMDG
-555 YYIDNKYSSKDEADA
+555 YVSGTISKADSDNNIKS
-570 NVKTVVDKYGKD
+570 VVEQKGAD
-582 KKYIVICYS
+582 KKYIIICYS

-597 AATEVLVEN
+597 AATEVLVKN

-611 NISILT
+611 NIAILT

-632 YNYTNAETTF
+632 YNYTNADTTF

-649 YVILDARKTDDASR
+649 YVILDARKAADY
-663 EGYIQRHIPGAVSAD
+663 EKGHIAGAVSAD
-678 VDGIASGN
+678 VGYYIDNKYSS
-686 NKDAAAANVKAAV
+686 KDAAAANVKAAV

-712 YSGNK
+712 YSGNR
-717 YAKAATGLL
+717 YAKVATGLL

-743 SQQSNAGGMKAWKA
+743 SQQSKTGGMQAWNA
-757 KYPSYVVAK
+757 KYVGYVVAK
-766 HTSSKGINFANGI
+766 HTSSKGFNFANGI

-788 DGKQVFTVMDVR
+788 DGQKVFTVMDVR
-800 AAKDYNPETCIKG
+800 AKEDYDKG
-813 AVSTP
+813 HISNAVSTP
-818 SGDAAAVMKAVNDNP
+818 SGDGAAVMKAVNDNK

-855 VKNGVDESRIICL
+855 VNKGVDESRIICL

>member
-91 KGTVKITATSKKNKR
+91 KGTVKITATSKKRKKV
-106 AKKTIKIK
+106 KKTIKIK

-119 AKSVTMSKKSAILFP
+119 AKSVKMSKTSAILFP
-134 NDKTTLKATVKGS
+134 NDKTKLKATVKGS

-166 VTSKGIVTAKKA
+166 VDKKGNVIAKKA

-192 KATCAVTVSG
+192 KVTCAVTVSG

-213 VTATVNNTETKSIH
+213 VTATVNNTETKSMH

-236 SKDNPYFVTDATPA
+236 SKGNPYFVTDATPA

-297 TKFDINIQ
+297 TKLDI
-305 NGNQTIKMVETLK
+305 TIKNGDQDIQMVKTLT

-394 LKDNADNY
+394 LKDNAANY

-409 AADFAEGHIAGAVS
+409 AADFATGHIEDAVS
-423 ADMDGFVKKSITE
+423 ADMDGFVGKSITE

-490 KARNSSEGGM
+490 KARKSSDGGM

-506 GYEVVAYNYTDVDAV
+506 GYEVVD
-521 KAAQSDENTVIL
+521 
-533 DARKADDYK
+533 
-542 DAHIEGAVSADVG
+542 
-555 YYIDNKYSSKDEADA
+555 
-570 NVKTVVDKYGKD
+570 
-582 KKYIVICYS
+582 
-591 GNRYAK
+591 
-597 AATEVLVEN
+597 
-606 GVKVS
+606 
-611 NISILT
+611 
-617 GGMGAWRSA
+617 
-626 GEALDH
+626 

-649 YVILDARKTDDASR
+649 YVILDARKAADY
-663 EGYIQRHIPGAVSAD
+663 EKGHIAGAVSAD
-678 VDGIASGN
+678 VDGIFSG
-686 NKDAAAANVKAAV
+686 NKDAAAANVEAAV

-712 YSGNK
+712 YTGNK

-726 MNNGI
+726 KNNGVE
-731 KNANIQTLGGDD
+731 NANIETLGGDD
-743 SQQSNAGGMKAWKA
+743 SMRSAAGGMKAWNA
-757 KYPSYVVAK
+757 KYAGYVVAK

-779 TPENLKADV
+779 TPEHLKADV
-788 DGKQVFTVMDVR
+788 DGQKVFTVMDVR
-800 AAKDYNPETCIKG
+800 AKADYDKG
-813 AVSTP
+813 HISNAVSTP
-818 SGDAAAVMKAVNDNP
+818 SGDEATVMKAVNDNK

-855 VKNGVDESRIICL
+855 VKNRVDESRIICL

>member
-43 STTVDIKGKVKVSVY
+43 STTVDIKGKVKVSV
-58 KTKPSKASKSVKWK
+58 KKVSPKKASKSVKWK

-91 KGTVKITATSKKNKR
+91 KGTVKITATSKKSKKV
-106 AKKTIKIK
+106 KKTIKIK
-114 VTNLK
+114 VRNLK

-213 VTATVNNTETKSIH
+213 VTATVNNATEKSMH
-227 YVVTKNAGA
+227 YVVYKNGSQAKT
-236 SKDNPYFVTDATPA
+236 SYFTTDATPA

-262 AWNTNPNFKTD
+262 AWNTNSNFKTD

-305 NGNQTIKMVETLK
+305 NGNQTIKMVDTLT

-336 HNAGSGCLT
+336 YNAGSGCLT
-345 CNTSCYAGV
+345 CNTSCFAGV

-394 LKDNADNY
+394 LKDNAEDY
-402 VILDARK
+402 
-409 AADFAEGHIAGAVS
+409 
-423 ADMDGFVKKSITE
+423 
-436 AQSKANVKAVVDKY
+436 
-450 GKNKKYAVICYSGN
+450 
-464 RYAQAA
+464 
-470 SAELRSLGVSNDNIF
+470 
-485 TLGGD
+485 
-490 KARNSSEGGM
+490 
-500 KAWKAA
+500 
-506 GYEVVAYNYTDVDAV
+506 
-521 KAAQSDENTVIL
+521 VIL

-542 DAHIEGAVSADVG
+542 DAHINGAVSADMDG
-555 YYIDNKYSSKDEADA
+555 YVSGTISKAESDK
-570 NVKTVVDKYGKD
+570 NIKSVVEQKGAD
-582 KKYIVICYS
+582 KKYIIICYS

-632 YNYTNAETTF
+632 YNYTNAATTF
-642 SKMKDSS
+642 DKLKDSS
-649 YVILDARKTDDASR
+649 YVILDARKAADYK
-663 EGYIQRHIPGAVSAD
+663 EGHIAGAVSAD
-678 VDGIASGN
+678 VDGIFSG

-712 YSGNK
+712 YTGNK

-743 SQQSNAGGMKAWKA
+743 SQQSAAGGMKAWNA
-757 KYPSYVVAK
+757 KYPGHV
-766 HTSSKGINFANGI
+766 
-779 TPENLKADV
+779 
-788 DGKQVFTVMDVR
+788 
-800 AAKDYNPETCIKG
+800 
-813 AVSTP
+813 
-818 SGDAAAVMKAVNDNP
+818 
-833 NGLYVL
+833 
-839 VCYSGNA
+839 
-846 KADEARNTM
+846 EA
-855 VKNGVDESRIICL
+855 
-868 QGGMGTWK
+868 

>member
-6 KMFTVMLALC
+6 KMFTAMLALC

-119 AKSVTMSKKSAILFP
+119 AKYVKMSKTSAILFP

-166 VTSKGIVTAKKA
+166 VDKKGNVIAKKA

-192 KATCAVTVSG
+192 KATCAITVSG

-213 VTATVNNTETKSIH
+213 VTATVNNADAKNMH
-227 YVVTKNAGA
+227 YVVYKNGA
-236 SKDNPYFVTDATPA
+236 AAKTSYFVTDATPA

-262 AWNTNPNFKTD
+262 AWNTKSKIDTKKD
-273 AKVAQAGNKTIDELA
+273 KVAQAGNETIDKLA
-288 QSGIGNKNY
+288 QSGVGNKNY
-297 TKFDINIQ
+297 TKFDITIK
-305 NGNQTIKMVETLK
+305 NGNQDIKMVDTLT

-336 HNAGSGCLT
+336 VNVGSGCLT

-366 VPQNM
+366 VPQKM

-409 AADFAEGHIAGAVS
+409 AADYATGHIEDAVS
-423 ADMDGFVKKSITE
+423 ADMDGLVNKSITE

-490 KARNSSEGGM
+490 KARKSSDGGM

-506 GYEVVAYNYTDVDAV
+506 GYEVVDYNYTN
-521 KAAQSDENTVIL
+521 AATTFGKLKDSSYVIL
-533 DARKADDYK
+533 DARKAADY
-542 DAHIEGAVSADVG
+542 DNGHIAGAVSADVG
-555 YYIDNKYSSKDEADA
+555 YYIDNKYSSKNEADA
-570 NVKTVVDKYGKD
+570 NVKAVVDKYGAD

-597 AATEVLVEN
+597 V
-606 GVKVS
+606 
-611 NISILT
+611 
-617 GGMGAWRSA
+617 
-626 GEALDH
+626 
-632 YNYTNAETTF
+632 
-642 SKMKDSS
+642 
-649 YVILDARKTDDASR
+649 
-663 EGYIQRHIPGAVSAD
+663 
-678 VDGIASGN
+678 
-686 NKDAAAANVKAAV
+686 
-699 DKYGKD
+699 
-705 KKYIVIC
+705 
-712 YSGNK
+712 
-717 YAKAATGLL
+717 ATGLL
-726 MNNGI
+726 KNNGV

-743 SQQSNAGGMKAWKA
+743 SMRSDAGGMKAWNA
-757 KYPSYVVAK
+757 KYAGYVVAK
-766 HTSSKGINFANGI
+766 HTSSGKINFANGI

-788 DGKQVFTVMDVR
+788 DGQKVFTVMDVR
-800 AAKDYNPETCIKG
+800 AKADFDKG
-813 AVSTP
+813 HISNAVSAP
-818 SGDAAAVMKAVNDNP
+818 SSDEAAVMKAVNDNP

-839 VCYSGNA
+839 VCYTGNS
-846 KADEARNTM
+846 KADAARNIM
-855 VKNGVDESRIICL
+855 VNKGVDESRIICL
-868 QGGMGTWK
+868 QGGMKTWK

>member
-91 KGTVKITATSKKNKR
+91 KGTVKITATSKKRKKV
-106 AKKTIKIK
+106 KKTIKIK

-192 KATCAVTVSG
+192 KATCAVTISG

-213 VTATVNNTETKSIH
+213 VTATVNNTETKSMH

-236 SKDNPYFVTDATPA
+236 SKGNPYFVTDATPA

-262 AWNTNPNFKTD
+262 AWNTNSNFKTD

-297 TKFDINIQ
+297 TKLDINIQ
-305 NGNQTIKMVETLK
+305 NGNKTIKMVETLK

-394 LKDNADNY
+394 LKDNAANY

-409 AADFAEGHIAGAVS
+409 AADFAEGHIDGAVS
-423 ADMDGFVKKSITE
+423 ADMDGFVGKSITE

-490 KARNSSEGGM
+490 KARKSSEGGM

-506 GYEVVAYNYTDVDAV
+506 GYEVVVAYNYTDVDAV
-521 KAAQSDENTVIL
+521 KAAQSDDKTVIL

-542 DAHIEGAVSADVG
+542 DAHIDGAVTADMDG
-555 YYIDNKYSSKDEADA
+555 YVSGTISKADSDNNIKS
-570 NVKTVVDKYGKD
+570 VVEQKGAD
-582 KKYIVICYS
+582 KKYIIICYS

-597 AATEVLVEN
+597 AATEVLVKN

-632 YNYTNAETTF
+632 YNYTNADTTF

-649 YVILDARKTDDASR
+649 YVILDARKAADYDD
-663 EGYIQRHIPGAVSAD
+663 GHIAGAVSAD
-678 VDGIASGN
+678 VGYYIDNKYSS
-686 NKDAAAANVKAAV
+686 KDAAAANVKAVV

-712 YSGNK
+712 YSGNR
-717 YAKAATGLL
+717 YAKVATGLL
-726 MNNGI
+726 MNSGI

-743 SQQSNAGGMKAWKA
+743 SQQSAAGGMKAWNA
-757 KYPSYVVAK
+757 KYKGYVVAK
-766 HTSSKGINFANGI
+766 HTSKFNFANGI
-779 TPENLKADV
+779 TPANLKADV
-788 DGKQVFTVMDVR
+788 DGQKVFTVMDVR
-800 AAKDYNPETCIKG
+800 AKADFDKDGISN
-813 AVSTP
+813 AVSAP
-818 SGDAAAVMKAVNDNP
+818 SDDEAAVMKAVNDNK

-839 VCYSGNA
+839 VCYTGNA
-846 KADEARNTM
+846 KADAARNIM

-868 QGGMGTWK
+868 QGGMDAWNKLA

>member
-91 KGTVKITATSKKNKR
+91 KGTVKITATSKKRKKV
-106 AKKTIKIK
+106 KKTIKIK

-119 AKSVTMSKKSAILFP
+119 AKSVTLNKKSASLLKGE
-134 NDKTTLKATVKGS
+134 KTQVKATVKGQT
-147 AGFYNQG
+147 GFYNQG

-192 KATCAVTVSG
+192 KATCSVTVQPDLV
-202 IKVDKANKSVS
+202 VDANAKTVTI
-213 VTATVNNTETKSIH
+213 TATVNNATAKSMH
-227 YVVTKNAGA
+227 YVVNKNGGA
-236 SKDNPYFVTDATPA
+236 AKTSYFVTDVTAK
-250 ELNAA
+250 EFSAA
-255 LGKISAK
+255 LEQISAT
-262 AWNTNPNFKTD
+262 AWNDNAKFD
-273 AKVAQAGNKTIDELA
+273 AKTADVAQAGTKTINELAKAGIGNSNYTKMNVNIKAGTKTIDME
-288 QSGIGNKNY
+288 N
-297 TKFDINIQ
+297 
-305 NGNQTIKMVETLK
+305 TLS
-318 GAKDNDNF
+318 GAKANDNF

-336 HNAGSGCLT
+336 FNVASGCLT

-354 VTNEFK
+354 VTNELK
-360 TWAEPF
+360 TWADPF
-366 VPQNM
+366 VPKNM
-371 PAKGTTVTITYTAQT
+371 PKKGTIVSITYTSQDAENYADIAGVKAALAD
-386 DNYISAKT
+386 DNS
-394 LKDNADNY
+394 
-402 VILDARK
+402 VVLDARK
-409 AADFAEGHIAGAVS
+409 AADYEDAHIAGAVS
-423 ADMDGFVKKSITE
+423 ADMDGYVGKSITE
-436 AQSKANVKAVVDKY
+436 AASDANVKAVVDKY
-450 GKNKKYAVICYSGN
+450 GASKKYV
-464 RYAQAA
+464 
-470 SAELRSLGVSNDNIF
+470 L
-485 TLGGD
+485 
-490 KARNSSEGGM
+490 
-500 KAWKAA
+500 
-506 GYEVVAYNYTDVDAV
+506 
-521 KAAQSDENTVIL
+521 
-533 DARKADDYK
+533 
-542 DAHIEGAVSADVG
+542 
-555 YYIDNKYSSKDEADA
+555 
-570 NVKTVVDKYGKD
+570 
-582 KKYIVICYS
+582 ICYS

-597 AATEVLVEN
+597 AARRVLMNN
-606 GVKVS
+606 GVKSS
-611 NISILT
+611 NITILT

-632 YNYTNAETTF
+632 YNYTNAATTF
-642 SKMKDSS
+642 DKLKDSS
-649 YVILDARKTDDASR
+649 YVIMDARKVDDASR
-663 EGYIQRHIPGAVSAD
+663 GGYIQGHIPGAVSAD
-678 VDGIASGN
+678 VDGIVSGG
-686 NKDAAAANVKAAV
+686 NKDEAAANVKAVV

-712 YSGNK
+712 YSGNR
-717 YAKAATGLL
+717 YAKVATGLL

-743 SQQSNAGGMKAWKA
+743 SQQSNAGGMKAWNA

-766 HTSSKGINFANGI
+766 HTSSKGFNFANGI

-788 DGKQVFTVMDVR
+788 DGQKVFTVMDVR
-800 AAKDYNPETCIKG
+800 AKDDFDKG
-813 AVSTP
+813 HISNAVSTP
-818 SGDAAAVMKAVNDNP
+818 SSDEAAVMKAVNDNK

-846 KADEARNTM
+846 KADEARNIM
-855 VKNGVDESRIICL
+855 VNKGVDESRIICL